1 MAKVSRSKLKGLIKE
16 CLIEIL
22 TEGAGDKATT
32 TKGLRINESARVS
45 RESKRAAA
53 LDNIRFEKS
62 VSSAVSQ
69 ITDDPLM
76 RSLFADTASTT
87 LQEQL
92 DAEQRGGGTIPA
104 GNMDSASYQA
114 SQSDPLD
121 LFADVADNWATL
133 AFDEKKST

>member
-22 TEGAGDKATT
+22 TEGVGGKTVSAKRS
-32 TKGLRINESARVS
+32 RINESVKNTRTPRRS
-45 RESKRAAA
+45 AA
-53 LDNIRFEKS
+53 LDNIKFEKN
-62 VSSAVSQ
+62 VSSVVSQ
-69 ITDDPLM
+69 LTDDPLM
-76 RSLFADTASTT
+76 QSLFADTASTT
-87 LQEQL
+87 LQEQF
-92 DAEQRGGGTIPA
+92 DAEQRGGGAMPA

-114 SQSDPLD
+114 SQADPLD